1 VKAGQKVHIIVDILM
16 IALLSLL
23 MLYSLVG
30 EALHEWMG
38 IIMSLLFILHNICNW
53 RWYKSLVKG
62 KYSALRTLLTVIN
75 ILLVIIMVSLPISGI
90 MMSRHIFVFF
100 DLSSGMAM
108 ARTVHLLASHWGL
121 VLMSLHLGLH
131 WNRIMGVTKKM
142 LHIKQP
148 SIGRTIL
155 LRMIALHLC
164 VYGIYAFVDL
174 QFGAYLFL
182 NNQFV
187 FFDFSKPLV
196 LNLAERVAILCLFC
210 SIGYYGSK
218 LLQMIKRSRRCGL

>member
-1 VKAGQKVHIIVDILM
+1 M
-16 IALLSLL
+16 
-23 MLYSLVG
+23 
-30 EALHEWMG
+30 
-38 IIMSLLFILHNICNW
+38 
-53 RWYKSLVKG
+53 
-62 KYSALRTLLTVIN
+62 RTLLTVIN

-121 VLMSLHLGLH
+121 VLMSLHLGL
-131 WNRIMGVTKKM
+131 
-142 LHIKQP
+142 QP